1 MSTSKS
7 NTPMKGIILSL
18 SAGILM
24 GFFFRFVAG
33 SMIQDYSNP
42 EIGKLTSYTAVFVL
56 SAGIII
62 SNLIWNTYLMYK
74 MGWSGINIDL
84 NKTSIDLFK
93 LARPNDINL
102 NLAISEANKKI
113 KVYQTKDLGKMNTI
127 NLKFASFF
135 LKNYHVR
142 ESCSYNLNDI
152 LYKYNTSKNNR
163 FELIDIDVEG
173 SEYQILKSLNFK
185 KYSFK
190 LILVETHIFN
200 LDFKQES
207 DKIHILLKSKNY
219 NYLKNFGE
227 TSVYENA
234 EG

>member
-1 MSTSKS
+1 MNILYKIKLYLKLLRYRGLKEKSQYSRWGEDSFLVDYFKNTSNGRYIDIGS
-7 NTPMKGIILSL
+7 FHP
-18 SAGILM
+18 
-24 GFFFRFVAG
+24 FRG
-33 SMIQDYSNP
+33 S
-42 EIGKLTSYTAVFVL
+42 
-56 SAGIII
+56 
-62 SNLIWNTYLMYK
+62 NTYLLYK
-74 MGWSGINIDL
+74 KGWSGINIDI
-84 NKTSIDLFK
+84 NKISIDLFK

-102 NLAISEANKKI
+102 NLAISDTNKKI
-113 KVYQTKDLGKMNTI
+113 KIYQTKDLGKMNTI

-135 LKNYHVR
+135 LKNYHVK
-142 ESCSYNLNDI
+142 ESRSYNLNDI
-152 LYKYNTSKNNR
+152 LCKYNTNKNNR

-173 SEYQILKSLNFK
+173 SEYQILKGLNFK

-219 NYLKNFGE
+219 NYLKHFGE

>member
-1 MSTSKS
+1 MNIFYNIKLYLHLLRYRGLKEKLQYSRWGEDSFLINYFKDTS
-7 NTPMKGIILSL
+7 NGRYIDIGAFHP
-18 SAGILM
+18 
-24 GFFFRFVAG
+24 FRG
-33 SMIQDYSNP
+33 S
-42 EIGKLTSYTAVFVL
+42 
-56 SAGIII
+56 
-62 SNLIWNTYLMYK
+62 NTYLLYK
-74 MGWSGINIDL
+74 KGWSGINIDL

-102 NLAISEANKKI
+102 NLAISDANKKI

-127 NLKFASFF
+127 DPKFASFF

-152 LYKYNTSKNNR
+152 LYKYNASKNNR

-173 SEYQILKSLNFK
+173 SEYQILENLNFN

-190 LILVETHIFN
+190 LILVETHIGY
-200 LDFKQES
+200 LHFKQQS
-207 DKIHILLKSKNY
+207 DKIHTLLKSKNY
-219 NYLKNFGE
+219 NYLKKFGE
-227 TSVYENA
+227 TSVYENV

>member
-1 MSTSKS
+1 MNILYKIKLYLQLLRYRGLKERSQYSRWGEDSFLVDYFKNTSNGRYIDIGS
-7 NTPMKGIILSL
+7 FHP
-18 SAGILM
+18 
-24 GFFFRFVAG
+24 FRG
-33 SMIQDYSNP
+33 S
-42 EIGKLTSYTAVFVL
+42 
-56 SAGIII
+56 
-62 SNLIWNTYLMYK
+62 NTYLLYK
-74 MGWSGINIDL
+74 KGWSGINIDI
-84 NKTSIDLFK
+84 NKISIDLFK

-102 NLAISEANKKI
+102 NLAISDTNKKI
-113 KVYQTKDLGKMNTI
+113 KIYQTKDLGKMNTI

-135 LKNYHVR
+135 LKNYHVK
-142 ESCSYNLNDI
+142 ESRSYNLNDI
-152 LYKYNTSKNNR
+152 LCKYNTNKNNR

>member
-1 MSTSKS
+1 MNIFYNIKLYLHLLRYRGLKEKLQYSRWGEDSFLINYFKNTS
-7 NTPMKGIILSL
+7 NGRYIDIGAFHP
-18 SAGILM
+18 
-24 GFFFRFVAG
+24 FRG
-33 SMIQDYSNP
+33 S
-42 EIGKLTSYTAVFVL
+42 
-56 SAGIII
+56 
-62 SNLIWNTYLMYK
+62 NTYLLYK
-74 MGWSGINIDL
+74 KGWSGINIDL

-102 NLAISEANKKI
+102 NLAISDANKKI

-127 NLKFASFF
+127 DPKFASIF

-152 LYKYNTSKNNR
+152 LYKYNASKNNR

-173 SEYQILKSLNFK
+173 SEYQILENLNFN

-190 LILVETHIFN
+190 LILVETHIGN
-200 LDFKQES
+200 LHFKQQS
-207 DKIHILLKSKNY
+207 DKIHTLLKSKNY
-219 NYLKNFGE
+219 NYLKKFGE
-227 TSVYENA
+227 TAVYENA

>member
-1 MSTSKS
+1 MMAS
-7 NTPMKGIILSL
+7 
-18 SAGILM
+18 
-24 GFFFRFVAG
+24 
-33 SMIQDYSNP
+33 QDWY
-42 EIGKLTSYTAVFVL
+42 IR
-56 SAGIII
+56 
-62 SNLIWNTYLMYK
+62 
-74 MGWSGINIDL
+74 
-84 NKTSIDLFK
+84 NKFT
-93 LARPNDINL
+93 
-102 NLAISEANKKI
+102 AISDTNKKI

-135 LKNYHVR
+135 LKNYHIK
-142 ESCSYNLNDI
+142 ESRSYNLNDI
-152 LYKYNTSKNNR
+152 LCKYNTNKNNR

-173 SEYQILKSLNFK
+173 SEYQILKGLNFK

>member
-1 MSTSKS
+1 MNIFYNIKLYLHLLRYRGLKEKLQYSRWGEDSFLINYFKDTS
-7 NTPMKGIILSL
+7 NGRYIDIGAFHP
-18 SAGILM
+18 
-24 GFFFRFVAG
+24 FRG
-33 SMIQDYSNP
+33 S
-42 EIGKLTSYTAVFVL
+42 
-56 SAGIII
+56 
-62 SNLIWNTYLMYK
+62 NTYLLYK
-74 MGWSGINIDL
+74 KGWSGINIDL

-127 NLKFASFF
+127 DPKFASIF

-152 LYKYNTSKNNR
+152 LYKYNASKNNR

-173 SEYQILKSLNFK
+173 SEYQILENLNFN

-190 LILVETHIFN
+190 LILVETHIGY
-200 LDFKQES
+200 LHFKQQS
-207 DKIHILLKSKNY
+207 DKIHTLLKSKNY
-219 NYLKNFGE
+219 NYLKKFGE
-227 TSVYENA
+227 TDVYENA

>member
-1 MSTSKS
+1 MNIFYNIKLYLHLLRYRGLKEKLQYSRWGEDSFLVNYFKDTS
-7 NTPMKGIILSL
+7 NGRYIDIGAFHP
-18 SAGILM
+18 
-24 GFFFRFVAG
+24 FRG
-33 SMIQDYSNP
+33 S
-42 EIGKLTSYTAVFVL
+42 
-56 SAGIII
+56 
-62 SNLIWNTYLMYK
+62 NTYLLYK
-74 MGWSGINIDL
+74 KGWSGINIDL

-102 NLAISEANKKI
+102 NLAISDANKKI

-127 NLKFASFF
+127 DPKFASFF

-152 LYKYNTSKNNR
+152 LYKYNATKNNR

-173 SEYQILKSLNFK
+173 SEYQILENLNFN

-190 LILVETHIFN
+190 LILVETHIGY
-200 LDFKQES
+200 LHFKQQS
-207 DKIHILLKSKNY
+207 DKIHTLLKSKNY

-227 TSVYENA
+227 TAVYENA

>member
-1 MSTSKS
+1 MNIFYNIKLYLHLLRYRGLKEKLQYSRWGEDSFLINYFKGTSS
-7 NTPMKGIILSL
+7 GRYIDIGAFHP
-18 SAGILM
+18 
-24 GFFFRFVAG
+24 FRG
-33 SMIQDYSNP
+33 S
-42 EIGKLTSYTAVFVL
+42 
-56 SAGIII
+56 
-62 SNLIWNTYLMYK
+62 NTYLLYK
-74 MGWSGINIDL
+74 KGWSGINIDL

-102 NLAISEANKKI
+102 NLAISDANKKI

-127 NLKFASFF
+127 DAKFASFF
-135 LKNYHVR
+135 LKNYYVR

-173 SEYQILKSLNFK
+173 SEYQILKNLNFN

-190 LILVETHIFN
+190 LILVETHN
-200 LDFKQES
+200 GRHTDQLLYLYFKQES
-207 DKIHILLKSKNY
+207 DKIHTLLKSKNY

-227 TSVYENA
+227 TAVFENA

>member
-1 MSTSKS
+1 MNILYKIKLYLQLLRYRGLKERSQYSRWGEDSFLVDYFKNTSNGRYIDIGS
-7 NTPMKGIILSL
+7 FHP
-18 SAGILM
+18 
-24 GFFFRFVAG
+24 FRG
-33 SMIQDYSNP
+33 S
-42 EIGKLTSYTAVFVL
+42 
-56 SAGIII
+56 
-62 SNLIWNTYLMYK
+62 NTYLLYK
-74 MGWSGINIDL
+74 KGWSGINIDI
-84 NKTSIDLFK
+84 NKISIDLFK

-102 NLAISEANKKI
+102 NLAISDTNKKI
-113 KVYQTKDLGKMNTI
+113 KIYQTKDLGKMNTI

-135 LKNYHVR
+135 LKNYHVK
-142 ESCSYNLNDI
+142 ESRSYNLNDI
-152 LYKYNTSKNNR
+152 LCKYNTNKNNR

-219 NYLKNFGE
+219 NYLKHFGE

>member
-1 MSTSKS
+1 MNILYKIKLYLQLLRYRGLKERSQYSRWGEDSFLINYFKDTS
-7 NTPMKGIILSL
+7 NGRYIDIGAFHP
-18 SAGILM
+18 
-24 GFFFRFVAG
+24 FRG
-33 SMIQDYSNP
+33 S
-42 EIGKLTSYTAVFVL
+42 
-56 SAGIII
+56 
-62 SNLIWNTYLMYK
+62 NTYLLYK
-74 MGWSGINIDL
+74 KGWSGINIDL

-102 NLAISEANKKI
+102 NLAISDANKKI

-135 LKNYHVR
+135 LKNYHVK
-142 ESCSYNLNDI
+142 ESRSYNLNDI
-152 LYKYNTSKNNR
+152 LCKYNTNKNNR

>member
-1 MSTSKS
+1 MNIFYNIKLYLHLLRYRGLKEKLQYSRWGEDSFLINYFKNTS
-7 NTPMKGIILSL
+7 NGRYIDIGAFHP
-18 SAGILM
+18 
-24 GFFFRFVAG
+24 FRG
-33 SMIQDYSNP
+33 S
-42 EIGKLTSYTAVFVL
+42 
-56 SAGIII
+56 
-62 SNLIWNTYLMYK
+62 NTYLLYK
-74 MGWSGINIDL
+74 KGWSGINIDL

-102 NLAISEANKKI
+102 NLAISDANKKI

-127 NLKFASFF
+127 DPKFASFF

-173 SEYQILKSLNFK
+173 SEYQILENLNFN

-190 LILVETHIFN
+190 LILVETHIGY
-200 LDFKQES
+200 LHFKQQS
-207 DKIHILLKSKNY
+207 DKIHTLLKSKNY
-219 NYLKNFGE
+219 NYLKKFGE
-227 TSVYENA
+227 TTVYENA

>member
-1 MSTSKS
+1 MNIFYKIKLYLQLLRYRGLKERSQYSRWGEDSFLVDYFKNTSNGRYIDIGS
-7 NTPMKGIILSL
+7 FHP
-18 SAGILM
+18 
-24 GFFFRFVAG
+24 FRG
-33 SMIQDYSNP
+33 S
-42 EIGKLTSYTAVFVL
+42 
-56 SAGIII
+56 
-62 SNLIWNTYLMYK
+62 NTYLLYK
-74 MGWSGINIDL
+74 KGWSGINIDI
-84 NKTSIDLFK
+84 NKISIDLFK

-102 NLAISEANKKI
+102 NLAISDTNKKI
-113 KVYQTKDLGKMNTI
+113 KIYQTKDLGKMNTI

-142 ESCSYNLNDI
+142 ESHSYNLNDI
-152 LYKYNTSKNNR
+152 LCKYNTNKNNR

-219 NYLKNFGE
+219 NYLKHFGE
-227 TSVYENA
+227 TSVYENT
-234 EG
+234 ES

>member
-1 MSTSKS
+1 MNIFYNIKLYLHLLRYRGLKEKLQYSRWGEDSFLINYFKDTS
-7 NTPMKGIILSL
+7 NGRYIDIGAFHP
-18 SAGILM
+18 
-24 GFFFRFVAG
+24 FRG
-33 SMIQDYSNP
+33 S
-42 EIGKLTSYTAVFVL
+42 
-56 SAGIII
+56 
-62 SNLIWNTYLMYK
+62 NTYLLYK
-74 MGWSGINIDL
+74 KGWSGINIDL

-102 NLAISEANKKI
+102 NLAISDANKKI

-127 NLKFASFF
+127 DPKFASIF

-152 LYKYNTSKNNR
+152 LYKYNASKNNR

-173 SEYQILKSLNFK
+173 SEYQILENLNFN

-190 LILVETHIFN
+190 LILVETHIGY
-200 LDFKQES
+200 LHFKQQS
-207 DKIHILLKSKNY
+207 DKIHTLLKSKNY
-219 NYLKNFGE
+219 NYLKKFGE
-227 TSVYENA
+227 TAVYENA

>member
-1 MSTSKS
+1 MNILYKIKLYLQLLRYRGLKERSQYSRWGEDSFLVDYFKNTSNGRYIDIGS
-7 NTPMKGIILSL
+7 FHP
-18 SAGILM
+18 
-24 GFFFRFVAG
+24 FRG
-33 SMIQDYSNP
+33 S
-42 EIGKLTSYTAVFVL
+42 
-56 SAGIII
+56 
-62 SNLIWNTYLMYK
+62 NTYLLYK
-74 MGWSGINIDL
+74 KGWSGINIDI
-84 NKTSIDLFK
+84 NKISIDLFK

-102 NLAISEANKKI
+102 NLAISDTNKKI

-127 NLKFASFF
+127 DLKFASFF
-135 LKNYHVR
+135 LKNYHIK
-142 ESCSYNLNDI
+142 ESRSYNLNDI
-152 LYKYNTSKNNR
+152 LCKYNTNKNNR

-173 SEYQILKSLNFK
+173 SEYQILKGLNFK

>member
-1 MSTSKS
+1 MNIFYNIKLYLHLLRYRGLKEKLQYSRWGEDSFLINYFKDIP
-7 NTPMKGIILSL
+7 NGRYIDIGAFHP
-18 SAGILM
+18 
-24 GFFFRFVAG
+24 FRG
-33 SMIQDYSNP
+33 S
-42 EIGKLTSYTAVFVL
+42 
-56 SAGIII
+56 
-62 SNLIWNTYLMYK
+62 NTYLLYK
-74 MGWSGINIDL
+74 KGWSGINIDL

-102 NLAISEANKKI
+102 NLAISDANKKI

-127 NLKFASFF
+127 DSKFASFF

-142 ESCSYNLNDI
+142 ESYSYNLNDI

-173 SEYQILKSLNFK
+173 SEYQILKGLNFK

>member
-1 MSTSKS
+1 MNILYKIKLYLQLLRYRGLKERSQYSRWGEDSFLVDYFKNTSNGRYIDIGS
-7 NTPMKGIILSL
+7 FHP
-18 SAGILM
+18 
-24 GFFFRFVAG
+24 FRG
-33 SMIQDYSNP
+33 S
-42 EIGKLTSYTAVFVL
+42 
-56 SAGIII
+56 
-62 SNLIWNTYLMYK
+62 NTYLLYK
-74 MGWSGINIDL
+74 KGWSGINIDI
-84 NKTSIDLFK
+84 NKISIDLFK

-102 NLAISEANKKI
+102 NLAISDTNKKI
-113 KVYQTKDLGKMNTI
+113 KIYQTKDLGKMNTI

-135 LKNYHVR
+135 LKNYHVK
-142 ESCSYNLNDI
+142 ESRSYNLNDI
-152 LYKYNTSKNNR
+152 LCKYNTNKNNR

-219 NYLKNFGE
+219 KYLKNFGE

>member
-1 MSTSKS
+1 
-7 NTPMKGIILSL
+7 
-18 SAGILM
+18 
-24 GFFFRFVAG
+24 
-33 SMIQDYSNP
+33 
-42 EIGKLTSYTAVFVL
+42 
-56 SAGIII
+56 
-62 SNLIWNTYLMYK
+62 
-74 MGWSGINIDL
+74 
-84 NKTSIDLFK
+84 
-93 LARPNDINL
+93 
-102 NLAISEANKKI
+102 
-113 KVYQTKDLGKMNTI
+113 MNTI
-127 NLKFASFF
+127 DPKFASFF

-152 LYKYNTSKNNR
+152 LYKYNINKNNR

>member
-1 MSTSKS
+1 MNILYKIKLYLQLLRYRGLKERSQYSRWGEDSFLVDYFKNTSNGRYIDIGS
-7 NTPMKGIILSL
+7 FHP
-18 SAGILM
+18 
-24 GFFFRFVAG
+24 FRG
-33 SMIQDYSNP
+33 S
-42 EIGKLTSYTAVFVL
+42 
-56 SAGIII
+56 
-62 SNLIWNTYLMYK
+62 NTYLLYK
-74 MGWSGINIDL
+74 KGWSGINIDI
-84 NKTSIDLFK
+84 NKISIDLFK

-102 NLAISEANKKI
+102 NLAISDTNKKI

-142 ESCSYNLNDI
+142 ESHSYNLNDI
-152 LYKYNTSKNNR
+152 LCKYNTNKNNR

-219 NYLKNFGE
+219 NYLKHFGE

>member
-1 MSTSKS
+1 MNILYKIKLYLQLLRYRGLKERSQYSRWGEDSFLVDYFKNTSNGRYIDIGS
-7 NTPMKGIILSL
+7 FHP
-18 SAGILM
+18 
-24 GFFFRFVAG
+24 FRG
-33 SMIQDYSNP
+33 S
-42 EIGKLTSYTAVFVL
+42 
-56 SAGIII
+56 
-62 SNLIWNTYLMYK
+62 NTYLLYK
-74 MGWSGINIDL
+74 KGWSGINIDI
-84 NKTSIDLFK
+84 NKISIDLFK

-102 NLAISEANKKI
+102 NLAISDANKKI

-127 NLKFASFF
+127 DSKFASFF
-135 LKNYHVR
+135 LKNYYVR

>member
-1 MSTSKS
+1 MNIFYNIKLYLHLLRYRGLKEKLQYSRWGEDSFLNDYFKGTS
-7 NTPMKGIILSL
+7 NGRYIDIGAFHP
-18 SAGILM
+18 
-24 GFFFRFVAG
+24 FRG
-33 SMIQDYSNP
+33 S
-42 EIGKLTSYTAVFVL
+42 
-56 SAGIII
+56 
-62 SNLIWNTYLMYK
+62 NTYLLYK
-74 MGWSGINIDL
+74 KGWSGINIDL

-102 NLAISEANKKI
+102 NLAISDANKKI

-127 NLKFASFF
+127 DSKFASFF
-135 LKNYHVR
+135 LKNYYVR

-219 NYLKNFGE
+219 NYLKHFGE

>member
-1 MSTSKS
+1 MNIFYNIKLYLHLLRYRGLKEKLQYSRWGEDSFLINYFKDTS
-7 NTPMKGIILSL
+7 NGRYIDIGAFHP
-18 SAGILM
+18 
-24 GFFFRFVAG
+24 FRG
-33 SMIQDYSNP
+33 S
-42 EIGKLTSYTAVFVL
+42 
-56 SAGIII
+56 
-62 SNLIWNTYLMYK
+62 NTYLLYK
-74 MGWSGINIDL
+74 KGWSGINIDL

-102 NLAISEANKKI
+102 NLAISDANKKI

-127 NLKFASFF
+127 DPKFASFF

-152 LYKYNTSKNNR
+152 LYKYNASKNNR

-173 SEYQILKSLNFK
+173 SEYQILKNLNFN

-190 LILVETHIFN
+190 LILVETHIGY
-200 LDFKQES
+200 LHFKQQS
-207 DKIHILLKSKNY
+207 DKIHTLLKSKNY
-219 NYLKNFGE
+219 NYLKKFGE
-227 TSVYENA
+227 TTVYENA

>member
-1 MSTSKS
+1 MNILYKIKLYLKLLRYRGLKEKSQYSRWGEDSFLVDYFKNTSNGRYIDIGS
-7 NTPMKGIILSL
+7 FHP
-18 SAGILM
+18 
-24 GFFFRFVAG
+24 FRG
-33 SMIQDYSNP
+33 S
-42 EIGKLTSYTAVFVL
+42 
-56 SAGIII
+56 
-62 SNLIWNTYLMYK
+62 NTYLLYK
-74 MGWSGINIDL
+74 KGWSGINIDI
-84 NKTSIDLFK
+84 NKISIDLFK

-102 NLAISEANKKI
+102 NLAISDTNKKI
-113 KVYQTKDLGKMNTI
+113 KIYQTKDLGKMNTI

-135 LKNYHVR
+135 LKNYHVK
-142 ESCSYNLNDI
+142 ESRSYNLNDI
-152 LYKYNTSKNNR
+152 LCKYNTNKNNR

-173 SEYQILKSLNFK
+173 SEYQILKGLNFK

>member
-1 MSTSKS
+1 MNIFYNIKLYLHLLRYRGLKEKLQYSRWGEDSFLINYFKDTS
-7 NTPMKGIILSL
+7 NGRYIDIGAFHP
-18 SAGILM
+18 
-24 GFFFRFVAG
+24 FRG
-33 SMIQDYSNP
+33 S
-42 EIGKLTSYTAVFVL
+42 
-56 SAGIII
+56 
-62 SNLIWNTYLMYK
+62 NTYLLYK
-74 MGWSGINIDL
+74 KGWSGINIDL

-102 NLAISEANKKI
+102 NLAISDANKKI

-142 ESCSYNLNDI
+142 ESRSYDLNDI
-152 LYKYNTSKNNR
+152 LYKYNANKNNR

-219 NYLKNFGE
+219 NYLKHFGE

>member
-1 MSTSKS
+1 MNILYKIKLYLQLLRYRGLKERSQYSRWGEDSFLVDYFKNTSNGRYIDIGS
-7 NTPMKGIILSL
+7 FHP
-18 SAGILM
+18 
-24 GFFFRFVAG
+24 FRG
-33 SMIQDYSNP
+33 S
-42 EIGKLTSYTAVFVL
+42 
-56 SAGIII
+56 
-62 SNLIWNTYLMYK
+62 NTYLLYK
-74 MGWSGINIDL
+74 KGWSGINIDI
-84 NKTSIDLFK
+84 NKISIDLFK

-102 NLAISEANKKI
+102 NLAISDANKKI

-127 NLKFASFF
+127 DSKFASFF

-142 ESCSYNLNDI
+142 ESRSYNLNDI
-152 LYKYNTSKNNR
+152 LYKYNINKNNR

>member
-1 MSTSKS
+1 MNILYKIKLYLQLLRYRGLKERSQYSRWGEDSFLVDYFKNTSNGRYVDIGS
-7 NTPMKGIILSL
+7 FHP
-18 SAGILM
+18 
-24 GFFFRFVAG
+24 FRG
-33 SMIQDYSNP
+33 S
-42 EIGKLTSYTAVFVL
+42 
-56 SAGIII
+56 
-62 SNLIWNTYLMYK
+62 NTYLLYK
-74 MGWSGINIDL
+74 KGWSGINIDI
-84 NKTSIDLFK
+84 NKISIDLFK

-102 NLAISEANKKI
+102 NLAISDANKKI

-135 LKNYHVR
+135 LKNYHIK
-142 ESCSYNLNDI
+142 ESRSYNLNDI
-152 LYKYNTSKNNR
+152 LCKYNTNKNNR

-173 SEYQILKSLNFK
+173 SEYQILKGLNFK

>member
-1 MSTSKS
+1 MNIFYKIKLYLHLLRYRGLKEKLHYSRWGEDSFLINYFKDTSSGRYIDIGAFHPFRGS
-7 NTPMKGIILSL
+7 NTHLLYKKGW
-18 SAGILM
+18 
-24 GFFFRFVAG
+24 
-33 SMIQDYSNP
+33 
-42 EIGKLTSYTAVFVL
+42 T
-56 SAGIII
+56 
-62 SNLIWNTYLMYK
+62 
-74 MGWSGINIDL
+74 GINIDL
-84 NKTSIDLFK
+84 SKTSIDLFK

-102 NLAISEANKKI
+102 NLAISDANKKI

-127 NLKFASFF
+127 DSKFASFF

-173 SEYQILKSLNFK
+173 SEYQILENLNFN

-190 LILVETHIFN
+190 LILVETHIGY
-200 LDFKQES
+200 LHFKQQS
-207 DKIHILLKSKNY
+207 DKIHTLLKSKNY

-227 TSVYENA
+227 TAVFENA

>member
-1 MSTSKS
+1 MNIFYNIKLYLHLLRYRGL
-7 NTPMKGIILSL
+7 KEKL
-18 SAGILM
+18 
-24 GFFFRFVAG
+24 
-33 SMIQDYSNP
+33 QYSRWGEDSFLINYF
-42 EIGKLTSYTAVFVL
+42 KD
-56 SAGIII
+56 I
-62 SNLIWNTYLMYK
+62 SNGRYINIGAFHPFRGSNTYLLYK
-74 MGWSGINIDL
+74 KGWSGINIDL

-102 NLAISEANKKI
+102 NLAISDANKKI

-127 NLKFASFF
+127 DPKFASIF

-152 LYKYNTSKNNR
+152 LYKYNASKNNR

-173 SEYQILKSLNFK
+173 SEYQILENLNFN

-190 LILVETHIFN
+190 LILVETHIGN
-200 LDFKQES
+200 LHFKQQS
-207 DKIHILLKSKNY
+207 DKIHTLLKSKNY
-219 NYLKNFGE
+219 NYLKKFGE
-227 TSVYENA
+227 TAVYENA

>member
-1 MSTSKS
+1 MNIFYNIKLYLHLLRYRGLKEKLQYSRWGEDSFLINYFKDTS
-7 NTPMKGIILSL
+7 NGRYIDIGAFHP
-18 SAGILM
+18 
-24 GFFFRFVAG
+24 FRG
-33 SMIQDYSNP
+33 S
-42 EIGKLTSYTAVFVL
+42 
-56 SAGIII
+56 
-62 SNLIWNTYLMYK
+62 NTYLLYK
-74 MGWSGINIDL
+74 KGWSGINIDL

-102 NLAISEANKKI
+102 NLAISDANKKI

-127 NLKFASFF
+127 DPKFASFF

-152 LYKYNTSKNNR
+152 LYKYNARKNNR

-173 SEYQILKSLNFK
+173 SEYQILKNLNFN

-190 LILVETHIFN
+190 LILVETHIGY
-200 LDFKQES
+200 LHFKQQS
-207 DKIHILLKSKNY
+207 DKIHTLLKSKNY
-219 NYLKNFGE
+219 NYLKKFGE
-227 TSVYENA
+227 TTVYENV

>member
-1 MSTSKS
+1 MNIFYNIKLYLHLLRYRGLKEKLQYSRWGEDSFLINYFKDTS
-7 NTPMKGIILSL
+7 NGRYIDIGAFHP
-18 SAGILM
+18 
-24 GFFFRFVAG
+24 FRG
-33 SMIQDYSNP
+33 S
-42 EIGKLTSYTAVFVL
+42 
-56 SAGIII
+56 
-62 SNLIWNTYLMYK
+62 NTYLLYK
-74 MGWSGINIDL
+74 KGWSGINIDL

-102 NLAISEANKKI
+102 NLAISDANKKI

-142 ESCSYNLNDI
+142 ESRSYNLNDI
-152 LYKYNTSKNNR
+152 LCKYNTNKNNR

-173 SEYQILKSLNFK
+173 SEYQILKGLNFK